1 MPAKTD
7 FLKDLPDFYKH
18 QTYHAV
24 LFGFIRCWKRI
35 YPSATTIEI
44 AGAFKK
50 EFPSSEQLDLIG
62 LTIAYSRTNKDFF
75 NAERKEHKEKAE
87 KETSEKSQG

>member
-7 FLKDLPDFYKH
+7 FLKDLPEFYKH
-18 QTYHAV
+18 QIYHAV

-50 EFPSSEQLDLIG
+50 EFPSAEPLDIMALII
-62 LTIAYSRTNKDFF
+62 TYSRTNKDFF
-75 NAERKEHKEKAE
+75 NAEKRQHKEKAE
-87 KETSEKSQG
+87 KEASQKAD